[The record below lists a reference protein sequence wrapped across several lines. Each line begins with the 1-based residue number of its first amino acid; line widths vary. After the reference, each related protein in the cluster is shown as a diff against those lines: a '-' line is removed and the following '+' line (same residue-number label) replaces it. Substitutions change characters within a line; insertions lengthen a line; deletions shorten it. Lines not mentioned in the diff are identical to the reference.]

1 MNIKSTTMNSE
12 EIKRLL
18 EKYYSG
24 ESSLEEELV
33 LRNYFG
39 KPDVSEELTNEK
51 AIFRYYQDLSEIP
64 EPSVGFEDR
73 IVSAVEGIDNKSV
86 RFKNRR
92 IFGMIAGIA
101 ATILIITGSYFF
113 FINRSGPAET
123 FSDPEI
129 AYAETIKILYAVS
142 SRLNQG
148 TKELERINSMRDVTR
163 ESIETISKSAS
174 SLTQVYKPLDD
185 LSKSSESI
193 GKSNEKK

>member
-1 MNIKSTTMNSE
+1 MNSE

-39 KPDVSEELTNEK
+39 KPDVSEELSNEK
-51 AIFRYYQDLSEIP
+51 EIFRYYHDLSEIP

-86 RFKNRR
+86 WFKNRR

-113 FINRSGPAET
+113 LINRSGPAET

-163 ESIETISKSAS
+163 ESFETISKSAS
-174 SLTQVYKPLDD
+174 SLRQVYKPLDD

-193 GKSNEKK
+193 GESNDKK